1 MKLFCL
7 KNQPLILL
15 AFLFLASCSEMN
27 AFEKN
32 VALKKQE
39 WAGSVKPQIE
49 FRITDTTALYN
60 LYIVIR
66 HTDAYGFNNIWVK
79 CSVKGPE
86 DTAAKSQQ
94 YNLPLANNQQGW
106 YGSSMDDITEA
117 RILIQPDTKF
127 TQTGIYHFSLEQ
139 TMRQDPLLHVLN
151 AGVRIEK
158 KVQVQ

>member
-1 MKLFCL
+1 
-7 KNQPLILL
+7 
-15 AFLFLASCSEMN
+15 MN
-27 AFEKN
+27 VFEKN
-32 VALKKQE
+32 VTLKNQE
-39 WAGSVKPQIE
+39 WASFDKPVVQFEIS
-49 FRITDTTALYN
+49 DTTALYN
-60 LYIVIR
+60 VYLVIR
-66 HTDAYGFNNIWVK
+66 HSDAYNYNNVWVK

-86 DTAAKSQQ
+86 DTASRSQQ

-127 TQTGIYHFSLEQ
+127 DKAGIYHFTLEQ

-158 KVQVQ
+158 KP

>member
-1 MKLFCL
+1 M
-7 KNQPLILL
+7 KNQSIILIG
-15 AFLFLASCSEMN
+15 FLFLTSCSGIDV
-27 AFEKN
+27 FEKN
-32 VALKKQE
+32 VALEKQE
-39 WAGSVKPQIE
+39 WSGSVKPEVE

-60 LYIVIR
+60 LFIVIR
-66 HTDAYGFNNIWVK
+66 HSDAYGFNNIWVR

-127 TQTGIYHFSLEQ
+127 TQAGIYHFTLEQ
-139 TMRQDPLLHVLN
+139 TMRQDPLQHVLN

-158 KVQVQ
+158 KPALP

>member
-1 MKLFCL
+1 M
-7 KNQPLILL
+7 KNQCIFLL
-15 AFLFLASCSEMN
+15 GFFFLAACSN
-27 AFEKN
+27 INVFEKN
-32 VALKKQE
+32 IALEKQE
-39 WAGSVKPQIE
+39 WAGSVKPQVE
-49 FRITDTTALYN
+49 FKITDTAALYN
-60 LYIVIR
+60 LFIVIR
-66 HTDAYGFNNIWVK
+66 HSDAYGFNNIWVR

-127 TQTGIYHFSLEQ
+127 TRAGSYFFTLEQ
-139 TMRQDPLLHVLN
+139 TMRQDPLRHILN

-158 KVQVQ
+158 KPAL